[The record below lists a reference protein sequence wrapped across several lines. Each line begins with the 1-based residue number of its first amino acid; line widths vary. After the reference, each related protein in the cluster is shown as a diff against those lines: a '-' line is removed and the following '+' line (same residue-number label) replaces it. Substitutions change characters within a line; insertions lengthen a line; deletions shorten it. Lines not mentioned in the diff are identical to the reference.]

1 MVVSFL
7 TTFAALVNCLIA
19 KYNIYMKINT
29 AEFIISNSEVSKC
42 PAEFLPEYAFIG
54 RSNVGKS
61 SLINMLTNHKNLAKT
76 SGRPGKTQLIN
87 HFKINGNWFLVDLPG
102 YGYARVSKKT
112 KSVFQQFITDYFE
125 KREQLVCAFV
135 LIDIRHEAQNID
147 LEFMA
152 YMGESEIPFCIIF
165 TKADKIS
172 KVKIDMHISA
182 YRKQMLANNWAEMPH
197 YFVTSA
203 TEMTGK
209 EDVLTYIEEVNEEVF
224 KNNSGF

>member
-1 MVVSFL
+1 
-7 TTFAALVNCLIA
+7 
-19 KYNIYMKINT
+19 MKINT

-42 PAEFLPEYAFIG
+42 PADFLPEYAFIG

-87 HFKINGNWFLVDLPG
+87 HFKINNNWFLVDLPG
-102 YGYARVSKKT
+102 YGYAKVSKKT
-112 KSVFQQFITDYFE
+112 KQVFQAFITDYFE
-125 KREQLVCAFV
+125 LREQLVCAFV

-147 LEFMA
+147 IEFMS

-165 TKADKIS
+165 TKADKIG
-172 KVKIDMHISA
+172 KTKIDMHIAA
-182 YRKQMLANNWAEMPH
+182 YKKQMYANNWEEMPE

-203 TEMTGK
+203 TEQTGK
-209 EDVLTYIEEVNEEVF
+209 EELLAYIDEVNQSVF
-224 KNNSGF
+224 KENSSF